1 MRKQLAEKFLIVVFF
16 MKNKYFIFVLSIVV
30 TGIVWEIISKYVGN
44 DVIFPGLISVLR
56 EMKLIVCKDI
66 FFKEIYSTFIR
77 IFTAFFISL
86 LASLIFGILSANFRA
101 VQIFLKPQISFIKYA
116 PIIAMI
122 VLVLIWFPK
131 EISPLV
137 IGTVISFPIFYDN
150 IVGSINNIDPEIKKL
165 IKVFHINRKD
175 SIIKLYF
182 PALLYNLVNIVSSVF
197 GLILKTVIAGE
208 IYSQPKYGVGSGIL
222 NEKLTL
228 NTQGIIAWI
237 IIIVFFSFIL
247 DFIFRI
253 FRNKVMFWRENG

>member
-1 MRKQLAEKFLIVVFF
+1 
-16 MKNKYFIFVLSIVV
+16 MKNKYLIFFLSILG
-30 TGIVWEIISKYVGN
+30 TGIIWELTSKYVGN
-44 DVIFPGLISVLR
+44 DVIFPGLSSILR
-56 EMKLIVCKDI
+56 EIKLII
-66 FFKEIYSTFIR
+66 FQDTFFREIYSTFIR
-77 IFTAFFISL
+77 ILCAFLISIIS
-86 LASLIFGILSANFRA
+86 SLILGIISANFKA
-101 VQIFLKPQISFIKYA
+101 VRIFLKPQISFIKYA

-137 IGTVISFPIFYDN
+137 IGTLISFPIFYDN

-182 PALLYNLVNIVSSVF
+182 PALLYNLTNIASSVF

>member
-122 VLVLIWFPK
+122 VLILIWFPK
-131 EISPLV
+131 ELSPLV
-137 IGTVISFPIFYDN
+137 IGVIISFSIFYDN
-150 IVGSINNIDPEIKKL
+150 IIGSINNIDPDTKRL
-165 IKVFHINRKD
+165 INVFHISKKD
-175 SIIKLYF
+175 AIIKIYF
-182 PALLYNLVNIVSSVF
+182 PALLFNLINIMSSVF

-208 IYSQPKYGVGSGIL
+208 IYSQPKYGIGSGIL

-228 NTQGIIAWI
+228 NTAGIIAWI
-237 IIIVFFSFIL
+237 IITVFFSLIL
-247 DFIFRI
+247 DYIFRFFSI
-253 FRNKVMFWRENG
+253 RVMVWRNND